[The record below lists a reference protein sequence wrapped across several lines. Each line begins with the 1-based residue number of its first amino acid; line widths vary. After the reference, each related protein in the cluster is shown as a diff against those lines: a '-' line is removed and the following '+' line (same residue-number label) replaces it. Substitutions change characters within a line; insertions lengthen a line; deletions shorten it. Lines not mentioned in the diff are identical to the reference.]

1 MATIRS
7 QMVLNDG
14 ISGVLRK
21 INTALNTTLNA
32 FEQVQRASGRA
43 VDTAQIQAARAALV
57 QANREV
63 DEMAEGYRR
72 AAEQEEI
79 LNKGLRNG
87 TNAAGGLLGKV
98 KGIVATLAAGA
109 GIKALLG
116 LSDKLTSTT
125 ARLSFLVDDG
135 GSVDELEQKIMASAQ
150 RSRAAYLDTAS
161 AIASMG
167 ANAGRAFESNDE
179 LIAFMEQVNKQFV
192 IGGATAEGQSA
203 AMLQLTQAMAAGALR
218 GEELNSILENAPGIA
233 RAIESYM
240 GVAEGSIKSYAE
252 EGLITADV
260 VKNALLSV
268 ADETNAKFES
278 MPMTW
283 AQICTKMQNTALAAF
298 EPVLTRLN
306 QVANSAQFNTVI
318 DGAINGLAMLASVAT
333 GVLDLL
339 INGASFV
346 VDNWSWISPIVYGL
360 VAAFIAY
367 NAVAL
372 ITNGINAAMAL
383 AEGVKAA
390 ALMMSTGATFAQTA
404 AQYGLNAAL
413 LACPI
418 TWIVVLVIALVAAI
432 YAACSAIAKFTGIA
446 NSGFGVI
453 CGGIN
458 VVVQFF
464 VNLGLTIANIALGI
478 WNALGACAQ
487 NIGIA
492 FGNVISG
499 VQAWF
504 YNLLSTA
511 LTVVAGI
518 CEALNKLPFVDFDYS
533 GITNAASDYAAKAA
547 EASGNIQ
554 DFVSIGDAFNE
565 GMSTFDT
572 WQDGWVGD
580 AFNAGANWGDGVAS
594 GISDAVGGLFDMD
607 LGAATD
613 YGASGLGTGGYG
625 DFAMDDLLG
634 NTGQTAANTGAAAD
648 ALSTST
654 EELEYLRDIAERDAI
669 NRFTTAEVRIDM
681 TGISKNNR
689 PGLEN
694 QGFGRFFPFFP
705 LYSFITS
712 LIKPSMRWALS
723 CLICSVKWAYLSRVK
738 AAVAWPRLL
747 WMVFISSPARIALTA

>member
-57 QANREV
+57 EANREV
-63 DEMAEGYRR
+63 DDMAEGYRR
-72 AAEQEEI
+72 AAQQEEV

-87 TNAAGGLLGKV
+87 TSAADGLLGKV

-109 GIKALLG
+109 GAKALLG

-432 YAACSAIAKFTGIA
+432 YAACAAIAKFTGIA

-492 FGNVISG
+492 FSNVISG

-518 CEALNKLPFVDFDYS
+518 CEALNKLPFVEFDYS

-613 YGASGLGTGGYG
+613 YGAGGLGTGGYG

-681 TGISKNNR
+681 TGMTNRIEGGADLDGVISI
-689 PGLEN
+689 LTD
-694 QGFGRFFPFFP
+694 GF
-705 LYSFITS
+705 TE
-712 LIKPSMRWALS
+712 AL
-723 CLICSVKWAYLSRVK
+723 
-738 AAVAWPRLL
+738 
-747 WMVFISSPARIALTA
+747 LTAAEGVHA

>member
-125 ARLSFLVDDG
+125 ARLNFLVDDG
-135 GSVDELEQKIMASAQ
+135 GSVEALEQKIMASAQ
-150 RSRAAYLDTAS
+150 RSRSAYLDTAS

-167 ANAGRAFESNDE
+167 SNAGRAFSNNDE
-179 LIAFMEQVNKQFV
+179 LIGFMELINKSFV
-192 IGGATAEGQSA
+192 IGGATAEGQAA

-240 GVAEGSIKSYAE
+240 GIAEGSIKQYAE
-252 EGLITADV
+252 QGLITAEV
-260 VKNALLSV
+260 VKNAMFAS
-268 ADETNAKFES
+268 ADEINAKFES
-278 MPMTW
+278 MPLTW
-283 AQICTKMQNTALAAF
+283 GQIATKMQNTALAAF
-298 EPVLTRLN
+298 DPVLTRLN

-318 DGAINGLAMLASVAT
+318 NGTINGLAMLATVAT

-339 INGASFV
+339 INGAAFV

-372 ITNGINAAMAL
+372 ITNGINAAMA
-383 AEGVKAA
+383 
-390 ALMMSTGATFAQTA
+390 
-404 AQYGLNAAL
+404 

-492 FGNVISG
+492 FSNVISG

-518 CEALNKLPFVDFDYS
+518 CEALNKLPFVEFDYS

-554 DFVSIGDAFNE
+554 DFVSVGDAFNE

-613 YGASGLGTGGYG
+613 YGAGGLGTGGYG

-681 TGISKNNR
+681 TGMTNRIEGGADLDGVIST
-689 PGLEN
+689 LTD
-694 QGFGRFFPFFP
+694 GF
-705 LYSFITS
+705 TE
-712 LIKPSMRWALS
+712 AL
-723 CLICSVKWAYLSRVK
+723 
-738 AAVAWPRLL
+738 
-747 WMVFISSPARIALTA
+747 LTAAEGVHA

>member
-32 FEQVQRASGRA
+32 FEQVQHASGRA

-57 QANREV
+57 EANREV
-63 DEMAEGYRR
+63 DDMAEGYRR
-72 AAEQEEI
+72 AAQQEEV

-87 TNAAGGLLGKV
+87 TSAADGLLGKV

-109 GIKALLG
+109 GAKALLG

-339 INGASFV
+339 INGAAFV

-383 AEGVKAA
+383 ATKVW
-390 ALMMSTGATFAQTA
+390 TA

-413 LACPI
+413 AACPI
-418 TWIVVLVIALVAAI
+418 TWIVVAVIALVAAI

-453 CGGIN
+453 AGGIN
-458 VVVQFF
+458 VVIQFF
-464 VNLGLTIANIALGI
+464 VNLGLTVANIALGI

-492 FGNVISG
+492 FSNVISG
-499 VQAWF
+499 VQSWF

-518 CEALNKLPFVDFDYS
+518 CEALNKLPFVEFDYS
-533 GITNAASDYAAKAA
+533 GITNAASDYASKAA
-547 EASGNIQ
+547 EASGNIK
-554 DFVSIGDAFNE
+554 DFVSVGDAFSE

-572 WQDGWVGD
+572 WQSGWVSD

-594 GISDAVGGLFDMD
+594 GVSDAVSGLFDMD

-613 YGASGLGTGGYG
+613 YGAGGLGTGGYG

-654 EELEYLRDIAERDAI
+654 EELAYLRDIAERDAI
-669 NRFTTAEVRIDM
+669 NRFTTAEVKIDM
-681 TGISKNNR
+681 TGMQNRIEGGADLDGVIST
-689 PGLEN
+689 LTD
-694 QGFGRFFPFFP
+694 GF
-705 LYSFITS
+705 TE
-712 LIKPSMRWALS
+712 AL
-723 CLICSVKWAYLSRVK
+723 
-738 AAVAWPRLL
+738 
-747 WMVFISSPARIALTA
+747 LTAAEGVHA

>member
-1 MATIRS
+1 MAGAQFLKDGGELVATIRS

-57 QANREV
+57 QANNEV
-63 DEMAEGYRR
+63 DQMADAYRR
-72 AAEQEEI
+72 AAEQEEV
-79 LNKGLRNG
+79 LNRGLRNSNSAASSMLG
-87 TNAAGGLLGKV
+87 TV
-98 KGIVATLAAGA
+98 KNIVATLAAGA
-109 GIKALLG
+109 GLKALTG

-125 ARLSFLVDDG
+125 ARLSFIVDDG
-135 GSVDELEQKIMASAQ
+135 GSVDALEQKIMASAQ
-150 RSRAAYLDTAS
+150 RSRSYYMDTAS

-167 ANAGRAFESNDE
+167 SNARRAFGNNDE
-179 LIAFMEQVNKQFV
+179 LIGFMELINKSFV
-192 IGGATAEGQSA
+192 IGGASAEGQSA

-218 GEELNSILENAPGIA
+218 GEELNSILENAPSIA

-240 GVAEGSIKSYAE
+240 GIAEGSIKQYAE
-252 EGLITADV
+252 EGLVTAEV
-260 VKNALLSV
+260 VKNAMFAS
-268 ADETNAKFES
+268 ADEINAKFES

-283 AQICTKMQNTALAAF
+283 AQIATKMQNTALAAF
-298 EPVLTRLN
+298 DPVLTRLN

-318 DGAINGLAMLASVAT
+318 NGAINGLAMLATVAT

-346 VDNWSWISPIVYGL
+346 VENWSWISPIVYGL

-372 ITNGINAAMAL
+372 ITNGINGIMAL

-390 ALMMSTGATFAQTA
+390 ALMMSTGATFAATA

-492 FGNVISG
+492 FGNVIAG
-499 VQAWF
+499 VQSWF

-518 CEALNKLPFVDFDYS
+518 CEALNKLPFVEFDYS

-547 EASGNIQ
+547 EASGNMQ
-554 DFVSIGDAFNE
+554 DFVSVGDAFNE
-565 GMSTFDT
+565 GMSTFET
-572 WQDGWVGD
+572 WQDGWAGD
-580 AFNAGANWGDGVAS
+580 AFDAGANWGDGVAA
-594 GISDAVGGLFDMD
+594 GVSDAIGGLFDMD

-613 YGASGLGTGGYG
+613 YGTGMGDLGG
-625 DFAMDDLLG
+625 FALDDIAG
-634 NTGQTAANTGAAAD
+634 NTGETAANTGAAAD
-648 ALSTST
+648 ALTATT

-669 NRFTTAEVRIDM
+669 NRFTTAEVKIDM
-681 TGISKNNR
+681 TGMTNRIEGGADLDGVISV
-689 PGLEN
+689 LTD
-694 QGFGRFFPFFP
+694 GF
-705 LYSFITS
+705 TE
-712 LIKPSMRWALS
+712 AL
-723 CLICSVKWAYLSRVK
+723 
-738 AAVAWPRLL
+738 
-747 WMVFISSPARIALTA
+747 LTAAEGVHA

>member
-1 MATIRS
+1 
-7 QMVLNDG
+7 
-14 ISGVLRK
+14 
-21 INTALNTTLNA
+21 
-32 FEQVQRASGRA
+32 
-43 VDTAQIQAARAALV
+43 
-57 QANREV
+57 
-63 DEMAEGYRR
+63 
-72 AAEQEEI
+72 
-79 LNKGLRNG
+79 
-87 TNAAGGLLGKV
+87 
-98 KGIVATLAAGA
+98 
-109 GIKALLG
+109 
-116 LSDKLTSTT
+116 
-125 ARLSFLVDDG
+125 
-135 GSVDELEQKIMASAQ
+135 MASAQ
-150 RSRAAYLDTAS
+150 RSRSAYLDTAS

-167 ANAGRAFESNDE
+167 SNAGRAFSNNDE
-179 LIAFMEQVNKQFV
+179 LIGFMELINKSFV
-192 IGGATAEGQSA
+192 IGGASAEGQAA

-218 GEELNSILENAPGIA
+218 GEELNSILENAPSIA

-240 GVAEGSIKSYAE
+240 GIAEGSIKQYAE
-252 EGLITADV
+252 QGLITAEV
-260 VKNALLSV
+260 VKNAMFAS
-268 ADETNAKFES
+268 ADDINAKFES

-283 AQICTKMQNTALAAF
+283 GQIATKMQNTALAAF
-298 EPVLTRLN
+298 DPVLTRLN

-318 DGAINGLAMLASVAT
+318 NGAINGLAMLATVAT

-346 VDNWSWISPIVYGL
+346 VENWSWISPIVYGL

-372 ITNGINAAMAL
+372 ITNGINGIMAL

-390 ALMMSTGATFAQTA
+390 ALMMSTGATFAATA

-492 FGNVISG
+492 FGNVIAG
-499 VQAWF
+499 VQSWF
-504 YNLLSTA
+504 YNLLSTV

-518 CEALNKLPFVDFDYS
+518 CEALNKLPFVEFDYS

-554 DFVSIGDAFNE
+554 DFVSVGDAFNE
-565 GMSTFDT
+565 GMSTFET
-572 WQDGWVGD
+572 WQDGWAGD
-580 AFNAGANWGDGVAS
+580 AFDAGANWGDGVAA
-594 GISDAVGGLFDMD
+594 GVSDAIGGLFDMD

-613 YGASGLGTGGYG
+613 YGTGMGDLGG
-625 DFAMDDLLG
+625 FALDDIAG
-634 NTGQTAANTGAAAD
+634 NTGETAANTGAAAD
-648 ALSTST
+648 ALTATT

-669 NRFTTAEVRIDM
+669 NRFTTAEVKIDM
-681 TGISKNNR
+681 TGMTNRIEGGADLDGVISV
-689 PGLEN
+689 LTD
-694 QGFGRFFPFFP
+694 GF
-705 LYSFITS
+705 TE
-712 LIKPSMRWALS
+712 AL
-723 CLICSVKWAYLSRVK
+723 
-738 AAVAWPRLL
+738 
-747 WMVFISSPARIALTA
+747 LTAAEGVHA